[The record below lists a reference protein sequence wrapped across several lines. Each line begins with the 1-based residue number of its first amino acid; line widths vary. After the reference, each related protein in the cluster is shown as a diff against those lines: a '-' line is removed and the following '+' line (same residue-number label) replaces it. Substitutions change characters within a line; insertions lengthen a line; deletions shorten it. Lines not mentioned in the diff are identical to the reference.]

1 MHRDQNSRPAVPTG
15 SLHRG
20 DRRLL
25 TIASAAGC
33 LALFGGW
40 RLFWFLTDDAFI
52 AFRYVSNAHLG
63 HGYVWNAPPFLP
75 VEGYTSFLWTF
86 LLDMVWR
93 ATGVAPP
100 DSVNWISLL
109 FACGTLTL
117 AGRMLLNLPWNERLR
132 PAKAAFLGLL
142 YAYLLLNRTFLA
154 WSSSGLETAMFNF
167 LVLLWASAMLF
178 PPYGPRRLALA
189 GGAAAALAL
198 TRPDGLLYGALTAAA
213 VLLAAAGAA
222 DRRAARRLLVAGLAP
237 LSVVVVHQVWRLAF
251 YGAWLPNTYYAKVSG
266 AWPQSGVRYLWSFT
280 LEYALWAAA
289 AVAGWALAA
298 GLRRGV
304 LRAALPAGRAGLAA
318 RAPQWAGVLALLLHF
333 GYYTFVVGGDH
344 FEFRVYSHLLPLIFL
359 GVTWCLIR
367 LDLRPRAALAA
378 AGAVLLLSLPL
389 PWTHWALTKDLQTR
403 AETHVL
409 RMPVAPSWPAP
420 VRWYAAAF
428 DRAQAWLI
436 PHHVGMRHQEHKIF
450 WKTQLG
456 YYPTREQGLSLGTT
470 RNPTIGLP
478 CVGVPSW
485 TMPHVN
491 IIDTLGL
498 NDYVIA
504 RTPLPRGLDMMAHSR
519 RPPAGYLDSYQPNVL
534 YDGKIWFVRERTP
547 PLTAA
552 RIGELE
558 RDWRERADAGV
569 LQPETSGPLSR

>member
-1 MHRDQNSRPAVPTG
+1 MRHELGFRFD
-15 SLHRG
+15 G

-25 TIASAAGC
+25 AVASAIGC
-33 LALFGGW
+33 LALYGGW

-75 VEGYTSFLWTF
+75 VEGYTSFLWTV
-86 LLDMVWR
+86 LLDLVWR
-93 ATGVAPP
+93 ATGVEPP
-100 DSVNWISLL
+100 DSANWISLL

-117 AGRMLLNLPWNERLR
+117 AGRMLLRLDWRERLR
-132 PAKAAFLGLL
+132 PWRAAFLGLMF
-142 YAYLLLNRTFLA
+142 AYLLLNRTFLA

-167 LVLLWASAMLF
+167 LVLLWASAMMSA
-178 PPYGPRRLALA
+178 PPTARRLALA
-189 GGAAAALAL
+189 GGVAAALAL
-198 TRPDGLLYGALTAAA
+198 TRPDGLLYGALTATA
-213 VLLAAAGAA
+213 VLLVAFAAP
-222 DRRAARRLLVAGLAP
+222 DRRAARRILLAGLSP
-237 LSVVVVHQVWRLAF
+237 LAVVVAHEAWRLSF
-251 YGAWLPNTYYAKVSG
+251 YGAWLPNTYYAKVTS
-266 AWPQSGVRYLWSFT
+266 AWPQSGARYLWSFT

-289 AVAGWALAA
+289 AVAVWAAVDGLRRRGWKPAPPADRTALAA
-298 GLRRGV
+298 I
-304 LRAALPAGRAGLAA
+304 
-318 RAPQWAGVLALLLHF
+318 APRWAGGAALLLHF
-333 GYYTFVVGGDH
+333 AYYTFVVGGDH

-359 GVTWCLIR
+359 GVAWSLNR
-367 LDLRPRAALAA
+367 LGRGPTVSLAV

-403 AETHVL
+403 AQTHVL

-450 WKTQLG
+450 WQTQLG
-456 YYPTREQGLSLGTT
+456 YYPTREQGMSLGTS
-470 RNPTIGLP
+470 RYATIGLP

-485 TMPHVN
+485 MMPHVN
-491 IIDTLGL
+491 IVDVLGL

-504 RTPLPRGLDMMAHSR
+504 RTPLPSGIDMMAHSR
-519 RPPAGYLDSYQPNVL
+519 RPPAGYVDSYLPNLL
-534 YDGKIWFVRERTP
+534 YDGKVWFVRERTP

-552 RIGELE
+552 KIAELE
-558 RDWRERADAGV
+558 RTWRGRADTG
-569 LQPETSGPLSR
+569 LLRPETSSPQSR

>member
-1 MHRDQNSRPAVPTG
+1 MRRDRG
-15 SLHRG
+15 SGFTG

-25 TIASAAGC
+25 AIAAAAGC

-63 HGYVWNAPPFLP
+63 YGYVWNAPPFLP
-75 VEGYTSFLWTF
+75 VEGYTSFLWTV
-86 LLDMVWR
+86 LLDVVWR
-93 ATGVAPP
+93 ITGVEPP
-100 DSVNWISLL
+100 DSANWLSLL

-117 AGRMLLNLPWNERLR
+117 SGRLLLRLDWSDRLR
-132 PAKAAFLGLL
+132 PRRAVFLALMF
-142 YAYLLLNRTFLA
+142 AYLLLNRTFLA
-154 WSSSGLETAMFNF
+154 WSSSGLETALFNF
-167 LVLLWASAMLF
+167 LVLLWASALLF
-178 PPYGPRRLALA
+178 APATARRLALA
-189 GGAAAALAL
+189 GSAAAALAL
-198 TRPDGLLYGALTAAA
+198 TRPDGLLYCAVTAAA
-213 VLLAAAGAA
+213 VFLVAFGAPE
-222 DRRAARRLLVAGLAP
+222 RRGARRILLAGLAP
-237 LSVVVVHQVWRLAF
+237 LAVVVAHEAWRLAF

-280 LEYALWAAA
+280 LEYALWAVA
-289 AVAGWALAA
+289 AVAVWALVAT
-298 GLRRGV
+298 LRRGG
-304 LRAALPAGRAGLAA
+304 RRRILPADRRELAA
-318 RAPQWAGVLALLLHF
+318 RAPAAAGVLALLLHF
-333 GYYTFVVGGDH
+333 AYYTFVVGGDH

-359 GVTWCLIR
+359 ATVWCLNR
-367 LDLRPRAALAA
+367 LDRGPGPALAV

-428 DRAQAWLI
+428 DHAQAWLI

-450 WKTQLG
+450 WRTQLG
-456 YYPTREQGLSLGTT
+456 YYPTRREGMSLGTS
-470 RNPTIGLP
+470 RYATIGLP

-491 IIDTLGL
+491 IIDVLGL

-504 RTPLPRGLDMMAHSR
+504 RTPMPRGIDMMAHSR
-519 RPPAGYLDSYQPNVL
+519 RPPAGYLDSFQPNLL
-534 YDGKIWFVRERTP
+534 YDGKVWFVRERTP

-552 RIGELE
+552 RIAELE
-558 RDWRERADAGV
+558 RDWRARADAGT
-569 LQPETSGPLSR
+569 LRPETNGP

>member
-1 MHRDQNSRPAVPTG
+1 MRRDQNSRSHVKPSAG
-15 SLHRG
+15 FSG
-20 DRRLL
+20 ERRLL
-25 TIASAAGC
+25 TIASAVGC

-52 AFRYVSNAHLG
+52 AFRYISNAHLG

-75 VEGYTSFLWTF
+75 VEGYTSFLWTV
-86 LLDMVWR
+86 LLDGVWR
-93 ATGVAPP
+93 VTGVEPP
-100 DSVNWISLL
+100 DSANWISLL

-117 AGRMLLNLPWNERLR
+117 SGWMLLRLEWSDRLR
-132 PAKAAFLGLL
+132 PRRAALL
-142 YAYLLLNRTFLA
+142 ALMFAFLLLNRTFLA

-178 PPYGPRRLALA
+178 APATARRLALA

-198 TRPDGLLYGALTAAA
+198 ARPDGLLYCALTAAA
-213 VLLAAAGAA
+213 VVVVAFGAP
-222 DRRAARRLLVAGLAP
+222 DRRRARRLLIAGLSP
-237 LSVVVVHQVWRLAF
+237 LAVVVAHEAWRLAF
-251 YGAWLPNTYYAKVSG
+251 YGAWLPNTYYAKVAG
-266 AWPQSGVRYLWSFT
+266 AWPQAGVRYLWSFT

-289 AVAGWALAA
+289 AVVGWAIVG
-298 GLRRGV
+298 GLRGGGWRQ
-304 LRAALPAGRAGLAA
+304 ALPADRAGFAA
-318 RAPQWAGVLALLLHF
+318 RAPQCAGVLALLLHF
-333 GYYTFVVGGDH
+333 AYYTFVVGGDH

-359 GVTWCLIR
+359 AVAWSLIR
-367 LDLRPRAALAA
+367 LDRGPRLTLVL

-403 AETHVL
+403 AQTHVL

-420 VRWYAAAF
+420 VRWYASAF

-456 YYPTREQGLSLGTT
+456 YYPTRQVGMSLGTS
-470 RNPTIGLP
+470 RYATIGLP

-491 IIDTLGL
+491 IIDVLGL

-504 RTPLPRGLDMMAHSR
+504 RTPMPAGIDMMAHSR
-519 RPPAGYLDSYQPNVL
+519 RPPAGYLDSYLPNLL
-534 YDGKIWFVRERTP
+534 YDGKVWFVRERTP

-552 RIGELE
+552 KIGELE
-558 RDWRERADAGV
+558 RTWRDRADAGA
-569 LQPETSGPLSR
+569 LLPERDSPQSR